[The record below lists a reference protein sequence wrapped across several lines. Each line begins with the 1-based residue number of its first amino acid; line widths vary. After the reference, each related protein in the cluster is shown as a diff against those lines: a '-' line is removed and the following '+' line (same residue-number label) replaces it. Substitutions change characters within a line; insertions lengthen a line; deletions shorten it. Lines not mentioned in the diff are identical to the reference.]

1 MAVLRGNKIVG
12 LDVGTTKVAA
22 IISELDADKKIN
34 IIGVGTSPAYG
45 LKKGVVVDLE
55 STTKAIAEAVE
66 KSERMAGTTIESAF
80 VGISGEH
87 ISSLNSH
94 GVVAVSS
101 PNQEITHEDVE
112 RVLQA
117 AGIVPLASDREII
130 HVIPKDYIIDG
141 QNGIKNPV
149 GMSGMRLE
157 VDTHIVTGGIT
168 FIQNLLK
175 CVQRVGIIVDGLVL
189 QPLATSC
196 SILTPDEKEIGVAL
210 VDIGGGTT
218 DLAIFYESS
227 IVYTSIIPVGGGH
240 IDRDIA
246 YGLNTTLKEA
256 ERLKIEYGYASTTV
270 LPPEENFIKI
280 KDVGDKEIK
289 EIPQRLI
296 SEIIEARVF
305 EIFDL
310 IKEEIN
316 KSNYQELLPAGIVL
330 TGGTSLLRGIQ
341 EVANSYL
348 EIPVRIGNPQYV
360 SGLIEEVRS
369 PIYSTGVGLVLYG
382 ASHYEK
388 RRYRTKKIKRINF
401 WQVFLEKIKNLFRE
415 F

>member
-1 MAVLRGNKIVG
+1 MKVNKVVG

-22 IISELDADKKIN
+22 IIAETDFDKKVN
-34 IIGVGTSPAYG
+34 IIGCGTAPTTG
-45 LKKGVVVDLE
+45 LRKGVVVDLE
-55 STTKAIAEAVE
+55 STTKSIAEAVE
-66 KSERMAGTTIESAF
+66 KAERMSGTTIESTF

-101 PNQEITHEDVE
+101 PNQEITAEDVE

-117 AGIVPLASDREII
+117 AGVVPLPSDREII
-130 HVIPKDYIIDG
+130 HVIPRDYIIDG

-175 CVQRVGIIVDGLVL
+175 CVQRVGIIVESLVL
-189 QPLATSC
+189 QPLATSY

-218 DLAIFYESS
+218 DLAIFCESS
-227 IVYTSIIPVGGGH
+227 IAYTGIIPIGGTH

-246 YGLNTTLKEA
+246 YGLNTSLAEA
-256 ERLKIEYGYASTTV
+256 EKLKKEYGFASAGMV
-270 LPPEENFIKI
+270 PSEESYIKI
-280 KDVGDKEIK
+280 RNVGERETK

-296 SEIIEARVF
+296 SEIIEARLL

-310 IKEEIN
+310 VKGEIN
-316 KSNYQELLPAGIVL
+316 KSNFQDLLPAGIVL
-330 TGGTSLLRGIQ
+330 TGGTALLKGIQ

-348 EIPVRIGNPQYV
+348 EMPVRIGTPQYI
-360 SGLIEEVRS
+360 SGLSEEVKS

-382 ASHYEK
+382 ISHYE
-388 RRYRTKKIKRINF
+388 RRKYRTTRTKGPHFWKVIFQKIKS
-401 WQVFLEKIKNLFRE
+401 LFKE
-415 F
+415 I